1 MMRHVIV
8 ALVLLSPFAA
18 AAEEAV
24 PLNLSPQQAWTATAS
39 APDLRVPTPD
49 AAAHAPLTA
58 TNERGSQDRCIE
70 LGWCRRDR
78 LAPAPEWAKFLSAT
92 ARFGVVTIEKGVA
105 RD

>member
-1 MMRHVIV
+1 MRYTVS
-8 ALVLLSPFAA
+8 ALVLLLPLAA

-24 PLNLSPQQAWTATAS
+24 PLNLSPPQAWTATAS
-39 APDLRVPTPD
+39 TPQLSVSAADAVPHTPL
-49 AAAHAPLTA
+49 AATD
-58 TNERGSQDRCIE
+58 ERGSQDRCIE